1 MGMGIKALL
10 VGVCDYSALKLQ
22 SLPLC
27 KNDLRE
33 LKSALESGLCVK

>member
-1 MGMGIKALL
+1 MGMEIKALL

-27 KNDLRE
+27 KNEINLIAIDFYL
-33 LKSALESGLCVK
+33 